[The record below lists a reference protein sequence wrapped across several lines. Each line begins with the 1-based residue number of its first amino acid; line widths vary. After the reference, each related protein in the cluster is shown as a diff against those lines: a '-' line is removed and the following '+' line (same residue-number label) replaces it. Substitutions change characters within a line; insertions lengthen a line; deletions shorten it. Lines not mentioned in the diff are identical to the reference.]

1 MHRSSESV
9 AALATALAKAQIDL
23 VNPEKSLVAT
33 IQSPF
38 PREDDRTFRYA
49 SLSSGLDIVRKSLGR
64 QEIATVQ
71 TTAIDN
77 EAGLVCLTTILA
89 HSSGEWISSDWPVCS
104 ISETAA
110 PHRMGSALTYA
121 RRYALFTLVGIAGED
136 DLDAPDL
143 NVRNGELQNSATAL
157 EGREKEVA
165 QPKGNGI
172 GHSGAGQGPHKK
184 PSSHGRLPI
193 LDPDQSAASR
203 EQLFSQIT
211 SLSSVEEATLWAPRA
226 LAIKNTLATA
236 DAQLVEQTFTARIE
250 ILNKADKGNHESTVL
265 AAHGASDSITVEPK
279 TALANFSPAAPHE
292 SSRIDK
298 SKLSLGAPPRR
309 RDRAHLRFVA
319 TQPCLVCGRHPSDP
333 HHLRFAQATALGRK
347 VSDEFTVP
355 LCRGHHRELHRS
367 NGERQWWER
376 LAIDPMKTAVRLWN
390 ETRGMPQLVTHDV
403 HIVAPPPTDRKRR
416 GNRAI
421 AAKVNKKPETAV
433 RSSSD
438 DLVKA
443 D

>member
-23 VNPEKSLVAT
+23 VNPEKSLIAT
-33 IQSPF
+33 IRSPF

-64 QEIATVQ
+64 QEIATIQ

-77 EAGLVCLTTILA
+77 EAGLVRLTTILA
-89 HSSGEWISSDWPVCS
+89 HSSGEWISSDWPVSS

-110 PHRMGSALTYA
+110 PHRMGAALTYA

-136 DLDAPDL
+136 DLDAPTL
-143 NVRNGELQNSATAL
+143 NAPNNEPPNSAVTPKVQ
-157 EGREKEVA
+157 GIEVA
-165 QPKGNGI
+165 QPKVNGI
-172 GHSGAGQGPHKK
+172 RRSGTGQGHHKG
-184 PSSHGRLPI
+184 PRSNGRQPI

-203 EQLFSQIT
+203 EQLLMQIT
-211 SLSSVEEATLWAPRA
+211 SLSSVEEATLWAANA
-226 LAIKNTLATA
+226 LAMKNRLVVA
-236 DAQLVEQTFTARIE
+236 DAQLIEQAFAARME
-250 ILNKADKGNHESTVL
+250 ILNKADQGNDQNSALVADDITDLVTTKPTLVL
-265 AAHGASDSITVEPK
+265 ANSPSATPLEP
-279 TALANFSPAAPHE
+279 
-292 SSRIDK
+292 SRIDK
-298 SKLSLGAPPRR
+298 SKLSLGSPPRR

-319 TQPCLVCGRHPSDP
+319 AQPCLVCGRQPSDP
-333 HHLRFAQATALGRK
+333 HHLRYAQAMALGRK

-376 LAIDPMKTAVRLWN
+376 LVIDPMKTAMRLWN
-390 ETRGMPQLVTHDV
+390 ETRGMSQLVTHDV
-403 HIVAPPPTDRKRR
+403 QIVPMPLTRQKGR
-416 GNRAI
+416 GNRTI

-433 RSSSD
+433 RSSSH
-438 DLVKA
+438 DLAKA